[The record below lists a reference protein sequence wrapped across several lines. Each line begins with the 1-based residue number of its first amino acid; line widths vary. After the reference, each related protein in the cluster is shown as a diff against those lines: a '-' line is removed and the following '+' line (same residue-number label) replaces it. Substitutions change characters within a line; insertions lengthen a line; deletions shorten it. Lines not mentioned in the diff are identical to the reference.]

1 MKKKDKEI
9 ISYIFSNKSKR
20 EVRKVYFEN
29 DFLFF
34 CFYYFP
40 LEFIHALADFQVDY
54 IESLEDGLNIFF
66 AGFRECWKSTI
77 LTLYYT
83 YVICYRRLKKEK
95 R

>member
-9 ISYIFSNKSKR
+9 ISYIFSNRSKR
-20 EVRKVYFEN
+20 EVRRVYFEN

-40 LEFIHALADFQVDY
+40 LEFIHALADFQIDY

-66 AGFRECWKSTI
+66 AGFREC
-77 LTLYYT
+77 
-83 YVICYRRLKKEK
+83 
-95 R
+95 